1 MVSLTHMI
9 KLFLLVGL
17 GSALGGMG
25 RFGVSHWMA
34 TRELDYFPYGTLAVN
49 VLGSFLIGVLFYT
62 TLPEGRWPLAQG
74 GREFL
79 LVGFCGGF
87 TTFSTFSFQV
97 LEQLREQQWLAAGA
111 NVVLSVVLCL
121 LAVALG
127 VMFAKWLN

>member
-1 MVSLTHMI
+1 ML

-34 TRELDYFPYGTLAVN
+34 TRQLESFPYGTLSVN
-49 VLGSFLIGVLFYT
+49 VLGSFLIGILFYL
-62 TLPEGRWPLAQG
+62 TLPEGRWPLEQDW
-74 GREFL
+74 RELL

-87 TTFSTFSFQV
+87 TTFSTFSFQL
-97 LEQLREQQWLAAGA
+97 LEQLREQQWFAAGA

-121 LAVALG
+121 GAVAVG
-127 VMFAKWLN
+127 VQVARWVNPA

>member
-1 MVSLTHMI
+1 MI

-25 RFGVSHWMA
+25 RFGVSYWMA
-34 TRELDYFPYGTLAVN
+34 SRELDSFPFGTLSVN
-49 VLGSFLIGVLFYT
+49 VLGSFLIGILFYL
-62 TLPEGRWPLAQG
+62 TLPEGRFPLDIG
-74 GREFL
+74 WREFL

-97 LEQLREQQWLAAGA
+97 LEQLRDQQWLAAGA

-121 LAVALG
+121 MAVAAG
-127 VMFAKWLN
+127 VALAKALNPA

>member
-1 MVSLTHMI
+1 ML

-34 TRELDYFPYGTLAVN
+34 TRQLESFPYGTLSVN
-49 VLGSFLIGVLFYT
+49 VLGSFLIGILFYL
-62 TLPEGRWPLAQG
+62 TLPEGRWPLEQG
-74 GREFL
+74 WRELL

-87 TTFSTFSFQV
+87 TTFSTFSFQL
-97 LEQLREQQWLAAGA
+97 LEQLREQQWFAAGA

-121 LAVALG
+121 GAVAVG
-127 VMFAKWLN
+127 VQVARWVNPA